1 VKLTKHNIIQ
11 FIKFN
16 AIGIL
21 NTVLDMSVFW
31 FLAVLLHINQYIANA
46 FSYSCGVVFSYI
58 MNSSWTFKN
67 ESKRTKKET
76 LLFLAVNLVSLG
88 VSQLVLYVT
97 EKWFG
102 IQNELIRK
110 FIAAP
115 ISAMVNFIG
124 NKLFVFK

>member
-1 VKLTKHNIIQ
+1 
-11 FIKFN
+11 
-16 AIGIL
+16 
-21 NTVLDMSVFW
+21 MSVFW
-31 FLAVLLHINQYIANA
+31 LLAVQLHINQYIANA
-46 FSYSCGVVFSYI
+46 FSYTCGVVFSYV

-67 ESKRTKKET
+67 ESRRTKKET

-88 VSQLVLYVT
+88 VSQLILYIT

-115 ISAMVNFIG
+115 ISAMVNFAG
-124 NKLFVFK
+124 NKLFVFKQAK